1 MKERKENKGGRK
13 ENKGGR
19 KEKEGKGKEGKLQ
32 RENKEMKGRK
42 IRGES

>member
-1 MKERKENKGGRK
+1 MK

-19 KEKEGKGKEGKLQ
+19 KEKEGKLK
-32 RENKEMKGRK
+32 RERKEMKGRK